1 MGEIHSMETEDH
13 DARLLTQEEARI
25 IASLMEKEL
34 TTPNNYPLTLNSL
47 IAACNQKSNRDPVM
61 EMSEGQVGNI
71 VNKMADRGLLFVEYG
86 ERAIRISHKA
96 RSNFKLDRKQQ
107 AVLTVLMLRAPQT
120 LNDILTR
127 TARMVDFSNTE
138 EILLIVDELIAR
150 QPALAVRFPK
160 GEGRREER
168 YAHLLCGDVEMP
180 KGVES
185 SRSITRE
192 LTSTEIDRLTIL
204 ENRVSE
210 LEKKIRALEDQ
221 G

>member
-1 MGEIHSMETEDH
+1 METEDH
-13 DARLLTQEEARI
+13 HPKLLTPEEARV
-25 IASLMEKEL
+25 IASLMGKEL

-47 IAACNQKSNRDPVM
+47 MAACNQKSNREPVM
-61 EMSEGQVGNI
+61 TMNEGQVGNI

-127 TARMVDFSNTE
+127 IGRMVDFSDTE
-138 EILLIVDELIAR
+138 EVLPVVDEMIAR
-150 QPALAVRFPK
+150 QPALVVRFPR

-168 YAHLLCGDVEMP
+168 YSHLLCGDVEMP
-180 KGVES
+180 KSMESAPGV
-185 SRSITRE
+185 TGN
-192 LTSTEIDRLTIL
+192 LTTAEIDRLTIL
-204 ENRVSE
+204 ENRVAE
-210 LEKKIRALEDQ
+210 LEKRVKALADQ